1 MKQASLDRF
10 AYSPMGTFGR
20 LTIGDFQ
27 CFTVERP
34 WQDNK
39 PNVSC
44 IPEGTYPLKLRES
57 PIIKR
62 TTGGAFTK
70 GWEVTDVPDRSL
82 IMLHVG
88 NTMADVEGCIAV
100 GAALGWVAGRWA
112 VTDSRKA
119 FTLLMEALSASNAW
133 MLNITSTR
141 ISG

>member
-1 MKQASLDRF
+1 MHASLDRF
-10 AYSPMGTFGR
+10 AYSPMGAFGR
-20 LTIGDFQ
+20 LTVGEFQ

-34 WQDNK
+34 WQNNK

-44 IPEGTYPLKLRES
+44 IPEGVYPLKMRES
-57 PIIKR
+57 PVIQR
-62 TTGGAFTK
+62 TSGGAFSR
-70 GWEVTDVPDRSL
+70 GWEVTSVPNRSL

-112 VTDSRKA
+112 VTDSRKT
-119 FTLLMEALSASNAW
+119 FTMLMEALSASDAW